1 MVENR
6 QVMAKN
12 ILHFMEV
19 NGVNATDVCKACGFK
34 QNTFS
39 DWVNGKTYPRIDRI
53 EKMANYFGISKS
65 LLVEER
71 TAPVFSEESKRII
84 NDYAENGSDAR
95 HTDTV
100 EVISEEDKLLLYRLH
115 KVRQSTLDS
124 INLLIEA
131 DLRES

>member
-1 MVENR
+1 MIENR
-6 QVMAKN
+6 EIMGKN

-39 DWVNGKTYPRIDRI
+39 DWVNGKTFPRIDKI
-53 EKMANYFGISKS
+53 EKMANYFGISKA
-65 LLVEER
+65 LLIEER
-71 TAPVFSEESKRII
+71 KPSEFSEESKKIL
-84 NDYAENGSDAR
+84 NDYAENGSDAK

-100 EVISEEDKLLLYRLH
+100 EVISEADKLLLYRLH

-131 DLRES
+131 DLHES